1 MYEIN
6 GQEFTLE
13 VLQGKAK
20 EYGMDFDSYME
31 AMKKKG
37 LVEKTPGSQTEDAT
51 ASQVDTASVSDDGSS
66 ELQDDT
72 VYKTGLLPEVE
83 IEAELDEDKTKQAQS
98 AELADEYMNLIH
110 GISTQDVDV
119 QEAIANSYFNFDA
132 MEKRYVPDFRSTGK
146 YGQPISKKINP
157 NEQDYKDYFGDTKEG
172 RAKFEKWKNYS
183 ETEELD
189 LEGIPN
195 QNIMSGKNSIKNKKA
210 QLFNESLSDE
220 QRDQYEYFLY
230 GDQTVKDTKD
240 EVDFKNTYGRP
251 LVRVET
257 IRGRT
262 YLPSDKARKVRVED
276 EAKKQNEYISAI
288 SKSIV
293 NDSEKYSRDLKE
305 FEENPEV
312 LELDKRYKEVEDEL
326 NKLGF
331 VTADSNPKLI
341 EKYKGLVVEANE
353 IKKSYE
359 DAGFT
364 KVELDLIKTAESIN
378 SKTEDYYEKAELFND
393 TQIAK
398 KAATLNYSNTERTA
412 LQLEKAF
419 LGGGSVL
426 TSSIAL
432 GAADLTD
439 YLVDGYTKY
448 MTFNQSASVDET
460 NIYEYLK
467 DNKKASIDYYRALQ
481 EELEGEFSQNID
493 FSWENIGVWL
503 PQALANNSPTIVAVG
518 ATMGTAGLI
527 TKTMHPL
534 FRGATLAETAANKAI
549 VTKAASKLAQAS
561 FFTIAGGQKAGDL
574 EIAQQDAPLIIE
586 GLKQAYDQAK
596 TNDEKLLIAK
606 QISEQQDAL
615 SMSELQKALSYTVH
629 GGIELFTEKLGSL
642 NAIQNFRRFSK
653 ITGGNVFARSG
664 RLAADIGVS
673 QAIELVEELTAQMLQ
688 NAGEV
693 VVESKDKS
701 LIEGIDKDFFAN
713 TIVTGLAMQGGNI
726 GSNLYNIVKSEV
738 QTAEELSKS
747 HELMEELL
755 EIQNILQ
762 TGVGL
767 SSKDRQLVLK
777 RKKEIIKEA
786 ALAEVTTV
794 QKLNRLSP
802 EEIEL
807 AFELARKRR
816 AKLKQMQELGF
827 TGDVSSFMQKQKD
840 KLLEEFREIE
850 KQRSDLLSKNEK
862 AKLDKAKDLAN
873 PAKAVYAA
881 GLNEFYTDL
890 AKYSVSKGKGEYVDI
905 QDQNLVDMLELF
917 TKKYGNQV
925 AVELVSEYLGGANA
939 GYYKNDII
947 VFQDNID
954 AKIYSDQ
961 AGDIETLIAA
971 VSPMHEALHA
981 KNKEAGIIKDGQL
994 VDAARIATEGIQ
1006 ALLQQKL
1013 DQGRISDEAFEAY
1026 ISRRDELYTDENGVN
1041 AEEMINLVNDLVAIG
1056 ALNPNDFSNLFGFK
1070 TFLNG
1075 LAKKLLG
1082 DESLF
1087 YPLETADDIFGYV
1100 KSFQKE
1106 FKGSELLLTGEEEE
1120 SDVKPSKARKTVLEE
1135 INTLLPEN
1143 INTKEDYNK
1152 FLDDPRSFMK
1162 LYEATQ
1168 DDGVISNY
1176 VKSRT
1181 TNRAEFEEAIDS
1193 VIMRLRNFDPSKQ
1206 RKEGGVVGRE
1216 GFGEFV
1222 FANTNFGK
1230 LDAKKALAIKA
1241 EQAKETTSLDAE
1253 ESFVQVADESAAFDE
1268 DVTPTKEKA
1277 KKPKI
1282 NVLRIGKVG
1291 GKEKQIVDGVQVK
1304 EGDTFKE
1311 VLADN
1316 TGKVGQIIFDVPIAK
1331 LTDATKNLT
1340 YAKKIVDGVP
1350 ESSEAGNI
1358 QAFFSDAETVR
1369 SFIKILPKTNVSE
1382 DTGDINL
1389 LGENIDTSRD
1399 VLGLGLGTSNNVLKY
1414 FYNKT
1419 TKRSK
1424 GKKSQPFIWEL
1435 KDEFTN
1441 PSKEQIEQFQEALGI
1456 TPRGQLNNYDRN
1468 TGQLLKGVAKMMA
1481 GQASL
1486 SAAQRQLEAKGAP
1499 KQQVADI
1506 TAAQSKIAFSK
1517 SGKIIASDDIIKVMF
1532 SKSQGKRAAEA
1543 FGYDHLDLN
1552 KEEAKEEL
1560 IDWVKNVGSKV
1571 MPRSFWEASG
1581 NLIGSGAVNEN
1592 IENSKGEQ
1600 LYIDSNGNRTTEKTK
1615 TKLKKYT
1622 LKSGGSIFNDDAN
1635 FNSKEVQLDL
1645 VPNGKMAFANVDQM
1659 NEAFKDV
1666 QFAPE
1671 NKNVKDSTKRIT
1683 LYGKKT
1689 GEQVKKLID
1698 KKKDFLNNSDKG
1710 FVDTW
1715 MAIVKD
1721 IDQNPDNRRFWAA
1734 WLEVT
1739 PQNMSHFMR
1748 VGAKLSFYN
1757 TLDLKN
1763 VEEHTSP
1770 ATDFAFALWA
1780 FANSKDKKGNQILT
1794 EALLK
1799 KSMESYIQGSLPK
1812 IFDNLLK
1819 GDGFDYIATI
1829 PKEYRLQVIAGEIPV
1844 WIRYINDKVN
1854 AQKYTLDGVEYSGVN
1869 PNVIILAN
1877 GKTLAQNYGL
1887 GIDKRLHFYQGAI
1900 SMQQDLLFKVFKGE
1914 ITEANAKK
1922 QLDKYVE
1929 GTKILK
1935 LDTKAKAKMSKAIT
1949 NVRPVL
1955 AYSKTSRGMSTFDFD
1970 ETLIIDGE
1978 NFVVATK
1985 DGETVKIPS
1994 DKWPIDGPRYAAE
2007 GYNFDFSDFVNVR
2020 GGKEGPLLQ
2029 KMKNQIKKY
2038 GTSNVF
2044 VLTARMQDAAEPI
2057 HKWLKSKGIN
2067 IPLEN
2072 ITGLGK
2078 SEGDAKAQWFIDK
2091 YAEGYN
2097 DMYFVDDALPNVDAV
2112 KHVFDQLDVKGKS
2125 VQARIDFSKGLDP
2138 MFNKMLERTKG
2149 VGADKRFSRV
2159 VAKKRGK
2166 NVGRF
2171 QFFVPPSADDFSGL
2185 LRYFAGK
2192 GKQGDAD
2199 LEFFNEALI
2208 KPFARADREMSM
2220 LRQAILGDYKK
2231 LRKEY
2236 PDVKKKLGKM
2246 MPNSDFTLDNAIRVY
2261 LWNKAG
2267 FEIPGLS
2274 KRDTEN
2280 LIARVEADVI
2290 TKAFADALGL
2300 ISRQEKGYS
2309 KPGENWNTET
2319 IAYDLQNIATKV
2331 SRKKFLGEWIENKD
2345 EIFTPE
2351 NLNKIEAIYGT
2362 DFREALKDVLYRMEN
2377 GTNRSS
2383 GKNYGQGW
2391 TNWVNGS
2398 VGAIMFFNSRSAVL
2412 QTLSMV
2418 NFINFEDNNIFKAGK
2433 AVANTK
2439 QLYKDFAFLFNSDF
2453 LKNRR
2458 AGLATNVNEAELANA
2473 VAGATNKTKAAIAY
2487 LLKIGF
2493 TPTQMADSFAIAM
2506 GGAPFYRNRLKKY
2519 IDQGMDQKAAE
2530 DQAFLD
2536 FQEIAEETQQSARPD
2551 RISQQQASPLGRLI
2565 LAFANT
2571 PMQYNRLIKKAAG
2584 DIINNRGDI
2593 KTNISRILY
2602 YGAIQNAIFASLQN
2616 AIFALAFDDDED
2628 EEMLNKKSERVLNSM
2643 LDSLLRGSGVAGAA
2657 AATVKNV
2664 ILEFI
2669 AQSERGYKADY
2680 GEVMVEAINVS
2691 PPIGSKARKLYS
2703 AQKTYKFNRDAMG
2716 EMDTFDYN
2724 NPIWDAAGNL
2734 TSAAFNLP
2742 LDRAIRKIDNL
2753 REAFNQENS
2762 AMQRTFLVLGWS
2774 AWDLNVGEE
2783 MIMNKGKSNEYV
2795 KLMPLKQKAQ
2805 YEAEKKMDAREKKK
2819 KKARQQRCTKIKSSG
2834 GRCKVMVDKPKK
2846 RCHFHD

>member
-6 GQEFTLE
+6 GQEVTLE

-20 EYGMDFDSYME
+20 EYGMDFDSYLD

-37 LVEKTPGSQTEDAT
+37 LVEKTNGSQTEDAT
-51 ASQVDTASVSDDGSS
+51 AEPENMASSLDNTSS
-66 ELQDDT
+66 ELQDNT
-72 VYKTGLLPEVE
+72 VYKAGLLPEVE
-83 IEAELDEDKTKQAQS
+83 IEAELDEEKTEQAKS
-98 AELADEYMNLIH
+98 AELADEYMDIVH
-110 GISTQDVDV
+110 GVSLQDADV
-119 QEAIANSYFNFDA
+119 KEAIANSYFNFDA
-132 MEKRYVPDFRSTGK
+132 MGSSRFKTERVYSISQKGYVLNRV
-146 YGQPISKKINP
+146 INDE
-157 NEQDYKDYFGDTKEG
+157 EQDYKDYFGDSEKG
-172 RAKFEKWKNYS
+172 RAKFEKWKKYS
-183 ETEELD
+183 ETGELD

-210 QLFNESLSDE
+210 QLFNERLSDE

-262 YLPSDKARKVRVED
+262 YLPSDKARKVRIED
-276 EAKKQNEYISAI
+276 EAKKQNEYLLTA
-288 SKSIV
+288 SKSIIKEQ
-293 NDSEKYSRDLKE
+293 DKYIKSKKE
-305 FEENPEV
+305 FDKNPKVLGIRKRFEEIEA
-312 LELDKRYKEVEDEL
+312 ELKKI
-326 NKLGF
+326 GF
-331 VTADSNPKLI
+331 VTKDSNPKLI
-341 EKYKGLVVEANE
+341 DKYNSLIIEASEINKSFKDLGFEKIN
-353 IKKSYE
+353 
-359 DAGFT
+359 
-364 KVELDLIKTAESIN
+364 LDLIKAAESIN
-378 SKTEDYYEKAELFND
+378 SKTQDYYEKAELFND

-398 KAATLNYSNTERTA
+398 KATTLNYSNTERTA

-426 TSSIAL
+426 ASSIAL

-439 YLVDGYTKY
+439 YLVDGYNKTKAVEEGVDRE
-448 MTFNQSASVDET
+448 SIASISET
-460 NIYEYLK
+460 KLYEYLK
-467 DNKKASIDYYRALQ
+467 NNKKASIDYYRALGGKL
-481 EELEGEFSQNID
+481 EEDFSQNID

-503 PQALANNSPTIVAVG
+503 PQALANNSPSIVAVG
-518 ATMGTAGLI
+518 ATMGTAGLV

-586 GLKQAYDQAK
+586 RLKKAYDEAE

-615 SMSELQKALSYTVH
+615 DMSELQKAFSYTVH

-642 NAIQNFRRFSK
+642 NAIENFRRFSK
-653 ITGGNVFARSG
+653 ITGGNIFARSG

-673 QAIELVEELTAQMLQ
+673 QVIELGEELTAQVLQ
-688 NAGEV
+688 NAGEIV
-693 VVESKDKS
+693 IEGKDKS

-726 GSNLYNIVKSEV
+726 GSNLYNIIKSEV

-747 HELMEELL
+747 HELMGELL

-786 ALAEVTTV
+786 ALAEVTSV

-802 EEIEL
+802 EGIEL

-816 AKLKQMQELGF
+816 ANLKQQYDLGF

-881 GLNEFYTDL
+881 GLNELYTDL
-890 AKYSVSKGKGEYVDI
+890 AKYSASKSKGEYVDI
-905 QDQNLVDMLELF
+905 KDQNLVDMLELF

-961 AGDIETLIAA
+961 ASDIETLIAA

-1013 DQGRISDEAFEAY
+1013 DQGKITDEAFEAY
-1026 ISRRDELYTDENGVN
+1026 ISRRDELYTTEDGVN

-1120 SDVKPSKARKTVLEE
+1120 SDVKSSKARKTVLEE
-1135 INTLLPEN
+1135 INTLLPES
-1143 INTKEDYNK
+1143 IKTKEDYNK

-1206 RKEGGVVGRE
+1206 RKEGGVVGRG

-1222 FANTNFGK
+1222 FANTNFSK
-1230 LDAKKALAIKA
+1230 LDARKALAIKA

-1268 DVTPTKEKA
+1268 DVEQQPQRKTE
-1277 KKPKI
+1277 
-1282 NVLRIGKVG
+1282 GKVIANELNIADKVKSEVAEANIDVDALTNFKSVPSAAPKTVGELLGINPIKLQRTVIDEGTGEKIKNKSFKANLTAGEVASAQRWFNANRQLVIDGLPKGFDIG
-1291 GKEKQIVDGVQVK
+1291 GQATGVPRTVLDALYTKKETRAKTAAGLKGQVK
-1304 EGDTFKE
+1304 RTNIKDSEF
-1311 VLADN
+1311 LALVDIID
-1316 TGKVGQIIFDVPIAK
+1316 GKP
-1331 LTDATKNLT
+1331 NR
-1340 YAKKIVDGVP
+1340 
-1350 ESSEAGNI
+1350 N
-1358 QAFFSDAETVR
+1358 
-1369 SFIKILPKTNVSE
+1369 
-1382 DTGDINL
+1382 
-1389 LGENIDTSRD
+1389 
-1399 VLGLGLGTSNNVLKY
+1399 
-1414 FYNKT
+1414 
-1419 TKRSK
+1419 
-1424 GKKSQPFIWEL
+1424 
-1435 KDEFTN
+1435 
-1441 PSKEQIEQFQEALGI
+1441 
-1456 TPRGQLNNYDRN
+1456 RN
-1468 TGQLLKGVAKMMA
+1468 TSARIIAIADLLSKVITN
-1481 GQASL
+1481 QEV
-1486 SAAQRQLEAKGAP
+1486 RQTVPGTERIRSGMSE
-1499 KQQVADI
+1499 VM
-1506 TAAQSKIAFSK
+1506 FSK
-1517 SGKIIASDDIIKVMF
+1517 SGKIIASDEMMKVMF

-1552 KEEAKEEL
+1552 KEEAKEDL

-1571 MPRSFWEASG
+1571 MPRSFWEANG
-1581 NLIGSGAVNEN
+1581 NLIGSGAKYKTLIVGGREVKQY
-1592 IENSKGEQ
+1592 SLKG
-1600 LYIDSNGNRTTEKTK
+1600 
-1615 TKLKKYT
+1615 
-1622 LKSGGSIFNDDAN
+1622 GGTILETDPDFSSYELNLMP
-1635 FNSKEVQLDL
+1635 E
-1645 VPNGKMAFANVDQM
+1645 GKMVFANKAQM
-1659 NEAFKDV
+1659 IEAFKDV
-1666 QFAPE
+1666 EFAPE

-1780 FANSKDKKGNQILT
+1780 FANSRDKKGNQILT

-1900 SMQQDLLFKVFKGE
+1900 STQQDLLFKVFKGE

-1935 LDTKAKAKMSKAIT
+1935 LNTKAKAKMSKAIT

-2057 HKWLKSKGIN
+2057 HEWLKSKGIN

-2078 SEGDAKAQWFIDK
+2078 SEGDAKAQWFVDK

-2097 DMYFVDDALPNVDAV
+2097 DMYFVDDALPNVEAV
-2112 KHVFDQLDVKGKS
+2112 KHVFDQLDIKGKS
-2125 VQARIDFSKGLDP
+2125 VQARIQFSKGLDSR
-2138 MFNKMLERTKG
+2138 FNKMLERTKG

-2171 QFFVPPSADDFSGL
+2171 QFFVPPSADDFAGL
-2185 LRYFAGK
+2185 LRYFVGK
-2192 GKQGDAD
+2192 GEQGNAD
-2199 LEFFNEALI
+2199 IEFFNEALI

-2236 PDVKKKLGKM
+2236 KDVKKKLGKM
-2246 MPNSDFTLDNAIRVY
+2246 MPNSEFTLDNAIRVY

-2280 LIARVEADVI
+2280 LVARVEADAV

-2331 SRKKFLGEWIENKD
+2331 SRKKFMAEWIENKD

-2351 NLNKIEAIYGT
+2351 NLNKIEAVYGT
-2362 DFREALKDVLYRMEN
+2362 DFREALKDILYRMEN

-2383 GKNYGQGW
+2383 NKSYGQGW
-2391 TNWVNGS
+2391 TNWVNNS

-2433 AVANTK
+2433 AFANQK
-2439 QLYKDFAFLFNSDF
+2439 QYWSDFSTLFNSDF

-2473 VAGATNKTKAAIAY
+2473 VAGATNKAKAGIGY

-2493 TPTQMADSFAIAM
+2493 TPTQIADSFAIAS
-2506 GGAPFYRNRLKKY
+2506 GGATFYRNRISKY
-2519 IDQGMDQKAAE
+2519 TKQGMDQKAAE
-2530 DQAFLD
+2530 QQAFLD

-2584 DIINNRGDI
+2584 DLINKRGDWRA
-2593 KTNISRILY
+2593 NVSRILY
-2602 YGAIQNAIFASLQN
+2602 YGAVQNAIFASLQN
-2616 AIFALAFDDDED
+2616 AIFALAFDGEEDDED
-2628 EEMLNKKSERVLNSM
+2628 VLDKKSERVLNSM

-2657 AATVKNV
+2657 VSTLKNT
-2664 ILEFI
+2664 ILEFM

-2680 GEVMVEAINVS
+2680 GEVLVEALNVS
-2691 PPIGSKARKLYS
+2691 PPMGSKARKLYG
-2703 AQKTYKFNRDAMG
+2703 ALKTYKFNRDMMG

-2724 NPIWDAAGNL
+2724 NPIWDAAGNV
-2734 TSAAFNLP
+2734 TSAAFNIP
-2742 LDRAIRKIDNL
+2742 ADRAIRKIDNL

-2762 AMQRTFLVLGWS
+2762 ALQRTFLALGWS

-2805 YEAEKKMDAREKKK
+2805 YEAEKKMDAREKKE
-2819 KKARQQRCTKIKSSG
+2819 KKAKQQRCTAIKSGG
-2834 GRCKVMVDKPKK
+2834 GRCKNMVDKPKT